1 MDEFTGRAPYESP
14 GHSPAGETASGNDTQ
29 HPDTKKKRVIAS
41 SNVEQLASG
50 GVIYLQPGDI
60 VTDLAKDRAKFLKI
74 VFR

>member
-1 MDEFTGRAPYESP
+1 MAEP
-14 GHSPAGETASGNDTQ
+14 
-29 HPDTKKKRVIAS
+29 KKKRVIAS
-41 SNVEQLASG
+41 SNVEQLASE